1 MEMTIDAAGR
11 LMIPKALR
19 TVLGLAAGTTVDVS
33 VYGTGL
39 QVTPRGRSAG
49 LTRDH
54 NGRLVADGDG
64 ALDDATL
71 FALIDASRR

>member
-1 MEMTIDAAGR
+1 
-11 LMIPKALR
+11 MIPKALR
-19 TVLGLAAGTTVDVS
+19 TTLGLLPGTAVDIS

-39 QVTPRGRSAG
+39 QVTPGGRSAS

-64 ALDDATL
+64 SLGNASL
-71 FALIDASRR
+71 FALIDAGRR